1 MMKRSLLTTSLLSAG
16 FIAASI
22 SNVQALPYGFYD
34 ARSVGMGNVSVATG
48 GITTA
53 AFSNPGMLSVN
64 ENSDKFA
71 LLLPAIGAQVIEDG
85 DIINLVDEFQ
95 LLFDGGDPNDAPRM
109 LEILNELDGDSL
121 VAAVIPNA
129 AFVYSGESITWGVT
143 LRSNIVVSSKITDV
157 ELALPNPNAITRN
170 LGVAITEVGIPIG
183 TDFSFA
189 GMKVGV
195 GVTPRYVQVN
205 AIEYVEFLSEA
216 SFDDIKDRDTQD
228 LGSFSTF
235 DAGITLN
242 VLDTF
247 RVGFVAKNLIEG
259 SKTTSPTL
267 LEPNGSTIN
276 FDTQY
281 RVGASFDGG
290 FFTLAA
296 DMDLNERKPI
306 GFENAS
312 QSLSVGAE
320 FDAFSIAQLR
330 VGYQTN
336 MASGATDPD
345 LLSVGVGFWLGFNLD
360 VALVAG
366 EDSSYGAFVQ
376 TGFHF

>member
-1 MMKRSLLTTSLLSAG
+1 MKKQNIFTAGLLAVSL
-16 FIAASI
+16 
-22 SNVQALPYGFYD
+22 SNAYALPYGFYD

-64 ENSDKFA
+64 ENDDKFA
-71 LLLPAIGAQVIEDG
+71 LLLPAIGAQIIEDG
-85 DIINLVDEFQ
+85 NIIDLVDEFQ
-95 LLFDGGDPNDAPRM
+95 TIGTPSTPEEIARQI
-109 LEILNELDGDSL
+109 EILNALDGDTL
-121 VAAVIPNA
+121 VAAIIPNA
-129 AFVYSGESITWGVT
+129 AFVYAGENITWGIT
-143 LRSNIVVSSKITDV
+143 LRANAVVSSKITDV
-157 ELALPNPNAITRN
+157 STVLPNPDAVTRN
-170 LGVAITEVGIPIG
+170 LGVAITEIGIPIG

-189 GMKVGV
+189 GIKVGV
-195 GVTPRYVQVN
+195 GVTSRYVQVN
-205 AIEYVEFLSEA
+205 AIEYVEFLSVA
-216 SFDDIKDRDTQD
+216 SFDDLKNRETQD
-228 LGSFSTF
+228 LGSFTTF

-242 VLDTF
+242 IIDTI
-247 RVGFVAKNLIEG
+247 RVGFVAKNLIEDA
-259 SKTTSPTL
+259 KTTSPTA

-306 GFENAS
+306 GYENIS
-312 QSLSVGAE
+312 QSFSVGAE
-320 FDAFSIAQLR
+320 FNAFSLAQLR
-330 VGYQTN
+330 VGYQSN
-336 MASGATDPD
+336 MAEGATDPD

-366 EDSSYGAFVQ
+366 DDSSYGAFVQ

>member
-1 MMKRSLLTTSLLSAG
+1 MMKRSLLTAG
-16 FIAASI
+16 LIAASL
-22 SNVQALPYGFYD
+22 SNVHALPYGFYD

-71 LLLPAIGAQVIEDG
+71 LLLPAIGVQVIEDG

-143 LRSNIVVSSKITDV
+143 LRSNVVVSSKITDV
-157 ELALPNPNAITRN
+157 SLVLPNPNAITRN

-189 GMKVGV
+189 GMKIGV

-235 DAGITLN
+235 DAGVTLN
-242 VLDTF
+242 IIDTF

-306 GFENAS
+306 GFENPS

>member
-1 MMKRSLLTTSLLSAG
+1 MALA
-16 FIAASI
+16 AASI
-22 SNVQALPYGFYD
+22 SNVYALPYGFYD

-85 DIINLVDEFQ
+85 NVVDLVDEFQ
-95 LLFDGGDPNDAPRM
+95 TLVDNQDPNDIPR
-109 LEILNELDGDSL
+109 LTEIINELDGASV
-121 VAAVIPNA
+121 VAAVVPNA
-129 AFVYSGESITWGVT
+129 AFVYSGDSITWGIT
-143 LRSNIVVSSKITDV
+143 LRANAVVSSKVRDV
-157 ELALPNPNAITRN
+157 NFSTVVPDAITQN
-170 LGVAITEVGIPIG
+170 LGVAIAEIGIPIG
-183 TDFSFA
+183 MDFDVA
-189 GMKVGV
+189 GMQIAV
-195 GVTPRYVQVN
+195 GVTPRYVQVG
-205 AIEYVEFLSEA
+205 AIEYVELLSQA
-216 SFDDIKDRDTQD
+216 SFDDIRDRDVED
-228 LGSFSTF
+228 LGSFTTF
-235 DAGITLN
+235 DAGVSLN
-242 VLDTF
+242 FLDTF
-247 RVGFVAKNLIEG
+247 RVGFVAKNLIEE
-259 SKTTSPTL
+259 SKTTSGFTGNPVPELNQPGTVI
-267 LEPNGSTIN
+267 S

-306 GFENAS
+306 GFENPS

-360 VALVAG
+360 VAVVAG
-366 EDSSYGAFVQ
+366 EDSSYGAFIQ